1 MAKCYL
7 GELLLRQ
14 DVIWGNVLWQNVI
27 WRDITEPEKSVQGNL
42 SHDRTKKTI
51 KLTDRQ
57 RL

>member
-14 DVIWGNVLWQNVI
+14 VVIWRNVI
-27 WRDITEPEKSVQGNL
+27 WRDITEPEKSVQGYL
-42 SHDRTKKTI
+42 SHDRTKKKTI

>member
-14 DVIWGNVLWQNVI
+14 VVIWRNVI
-27 WRDITEPEKSVQGNL
+27 WRDITEPEKSVQGYL